1 MVAGRVAQVDP
12 AGLAS
17 VRAKP
22 PNTGRRRRTAL
33 RYDPITPLVESSSP
47 AIRFWARRDLL
58 DDRGGVLRELW
69 ESPPAEAVLRRQ
81 RPNGSWKY
89 PAARAHVRTA
99 MQYDLL
105 ETYRQ
110 LGELVEKFGM
120 NRRHPALQK
129 AADYIFRSQSRDGD
143 LRGIYGNQYSPNY
156 TAGFLELLIK
166 AGYGD
171 DPRVVRSFEWLLRV
185 RQSDGGWA
193 IPLRTRNLK
202 FQRLGLAT
210 ISPDPSKPFSHLVTG
225 VVLRAFAA
233 HPRYR
238 RTSAARTAAG
248 LLVGRFFQADAYP
261 DRGTSA
267 FWTGFSF
274 PFWFTDLISALD
286 SLSRVGWPADD
297 PNVERALQWLA
308 ERQRPDRL
316 FDLRLLRDRDKH
328 LPEWLALA
336 VCRVL
341 KRFRIPL

>member
-1 MVAGRVAQVDP
+1 MGAGRVDQMDV

-17 VRAKP
+17 VRAEP
-22 PNTGRRRRTAL
+22 PNTGHSRRTGL

-47 AIRFWARRDLL
+47 VIRFWARRDLL
-58 DDRGGVLRELW
+58 DDRGGVLRELL

-81 RPNGSWKY
+81 RSDGSWKY
-89 PAARAHVRTA
+89 PAAGAHVRTA

-143 LRGIYGNQYSPNY
+143 LRGIYGNRYSPNY
-156 TAGFLELLIK
+156 TAALLELLIK

-171 DPRVVRSFEWLLRV
+171 DRRVARSFQWLLRI

-202 FQRLGLAT
+202 FQRLAVAT

-238 RTSAARTAAG
+238 RTSPARTAAG
-248 LLVGRFFQADAYP
+248 LLVGRLFQADAYA
-261 DRGTSA
+261 DRVVRRFGLGSVSHSGLPISSQRSTPSAESAGRLPIPTSSGRCSGWRSASGPTVCLTFACCAAGTSICRS
-267 FWTGFSF
+267 G
-274 PFWFTDLISALD
+274 
-286 SLSRVGWPADD
+286 SR
-297 PNVERALQWLA
+297 
-308 ERQRPDRL
+308 
-316 FDLRLLRDRDKH
+316 
-328 LPEWLALA
+328 
-336 VCRVL
+336 
-341 KRFRIPL
+341 